1 MKELGQ
7 IKKHLS
13 SLLKQGSAQVW
24 AGDFNALT
32 LEDYPS
38 KQFVVVAIVNNQ
50 KSRLILVNMEVPNSV
65 IGQYDQQGWISDL
78 PSTHPTRRRVGCL
91 SFSTKLL
98 VLAVCDP
105 FFSIA
110 RMVKHDYVTSCN
122 KTSFCLKTLFSTE
135 LLKVYYFA
143 KTTFKL

>member
-38 KQFVVVAIVNNQ
+38 K
-50 KSRLILVNMEVPNSV
+50 
-65 IGQYDQQGWISDL
+65 
-78 PSTHPTRRRVGCL
+78 
-91 SFSTKLL
+91 
-98 VLAVCDP
+98 
-105 FFSIA
+105 
-110 RMVKHDYVTSCN
+110 
-122 KTSFCLKTLFSTE
+122 
-135 LLKVYYFA
+135 
-143 KTTFKL
+143 